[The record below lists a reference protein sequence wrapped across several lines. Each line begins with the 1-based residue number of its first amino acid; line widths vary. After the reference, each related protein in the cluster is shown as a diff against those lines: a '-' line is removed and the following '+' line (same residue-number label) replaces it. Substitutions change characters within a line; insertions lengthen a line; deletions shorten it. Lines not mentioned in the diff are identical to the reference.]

1 MRNDLDQDIKDRIE
15 ITCVGSKRHIYRKIE
30 IKFNRNPA
38 ITIECDLHNQNHDN
52 NTMRLKTK
60 SVTSFRKKNR
70 EERIKIR
77 DKVVIVCSFKMS
89 KRIAIE
95 LQ

>member
-1 MRNDLDQDIKDRIE
+1 
-15 ITCVGSKRHIYRKIE
+15 
-30 IKFNRNPA
+30 
-38 ITIECDLHNQNHDN
+38 
-52 NTMRLKTK
+52 MRLKTQ
-60 SVTSFRKKNR
+60 SVTSLGKKNR

-89 KRIAIE
+89 KRIAIQ

>member
-1 MRNDLDQDIKDRIE
+1 
-15 ITCVGSKRHIYRKIE
+15 V
-30 IKFNRNPA
+30 
-38 ITIECDLHNQNHDN
+38 ITIECHLHNQNHDN
-52 NTMRLKTK
+52 NTMRLKTQ
-60 SVTSFRKKNR
+60 SVTSFGKKNR

-77 DKVVIVCSFKMS
+77 DKVVIVRSFKMS